1 MATALKHPVSAFWLC
16 REMGLELI
24 GQDRVIRSICTL
36 DSLEEGGLSFVL
48 PGRRLGEAR
57 RGTVFALKDVAGGGE
72 LSVIG
77 SPDPRLDFIRA
88 QYLLGKAPG
97 LARPSAPPQI
107 HPTATVA
114 PGAVIENGVAIGAG
128 SVVGPNAVVRAG
140 AQIGRHCEIK
150 SGAVIC
156 DTGFGFERDA
166 HNRPIR
172 MVHMGGVRIGD
183 HVEIGA
189 LATVVQG
196 ALADTV
202 IEDHVKVNDHVHIA
216 HNCCIGE
223 GTIIGGGAYLSGS
236 IRVGR
241 NCWISPNCSIRQKL
255 TIGDEAIVGIGA
267 VVVHDVEPRSTV
279 YGNPARKAQSAV
291 DHSPTGVLPVRSPNS
306 NSGTEP

>member
-1 MATALKHPVSAFWLC
+1 MATALKRPVSARWLC
-16 REMGLELI
+16 GEMGLELI
-24 GQDRVIRSICTL
+24 GPNRAICSICTL

-48 PGRRLGEAR
+48 PGRRLGKAR
-57 RGTVFALKDVAGGGE
+57 QGTVIARTDLAGGE
-72 LSVIG
+72 LSIIG

-88 QYLLGKAPG
+88 QYMLAKTPG
-97 LARPSAPPQI
+97 IAQPSAPPQI
-107 HPTATVA
+107 HPSATVCA
-114 PGAVIENGVAIGAG
+114 GAVIESGVEIGEG
-128 SVVGPNAVVRAG
+128 TVVGPNAVVRAG
-140 AQIGRHCEIK
+140 ARIGRHCEIK

-166 HNRPIR
+166 QNRPIR
-172 MVHMGGVRIGD
+172 MVHMGGVQIGD

-189 LATVVQG
+189 LTTVVQG

-202 IEDHVKVNDHVHIA
+202 IEDYVKINDHVHIA
-216 HNCCIGE
+216 HNCSIGE

-255 TIGDEAIVGIGA
+255 AIGDEAIIGIGA
-267 VVVHDVEPRSTV
+267 VVVHDVEPRSMV
-279 YGNPARKAQSAV
+279 YGNPARKAQAAV
-291 DHSPTGVLPVRSPNS
+291 EHSPTGVLPVRGG